1 MPGFCVSNFS
11 KSCKIDNYRNDL
23 CAYSL
28 ISYGDI
34 IVQRNTLNK
43 FINDKVLYQD
53 DDYIVVFE
61 GIVFNESTISNTK
74 WIKKLIS
81 LFKKERLFFRNIEGN
96 FSGAIFDK
104 QKKRWIVFTDKLG
117 QKAIFYY
124 YQNGHYVFGSD
135 LQYLTK
141 TLFKNSVQTR
151 LNEEESYIFLTYGCS
166 FDTRTMVKDISR
178 IYPGNYIEIDEKGAI
193 QKSRYAYETIKI

>member
-1 MPGFCVSNFS
+1 MIYVHTRLFPMGILLF
-11 KSCKIDNYRNDL
+11 
-23 CAYSL
+23 
-28 ISYGDI
+28 
-34 IVQRNTLNK
+34 NK

-104 QKKRWIVFTDKLG
+104 QKKRWIKM
-117 QKAIFYY
+117 
-124 YQNGHYVFGSD
+124 
-135 LQYLTK
+135 LT
-141 TLFKNSVQTR
+141 TF
-151 LNEEESYIFLTYGCS
+151 
-166 FDTRTMVKDISR
+166 
-178 IYPGNYIEIDEKGAI
+178 EKEW
-193 QKSRYAYETIKI
+193 K